1 MIEEKALNER
11 LKLIEKELATL
22 SDELENVEA
31 MVKELED
38 LKEEFK
44 ALKVCLGKF
53 QPKFKDEFLK
63 ALKKV
68 TKKGS

>member
-22 SDELENVEA
+22 SDAFENVEA
-31 MVKELED
+31 VIMELED
-38 LKEEFK
+38 LKEEVK
-44 ALKVCLGKF
+44 ALKVCLGKL
-53 QPKFKDEFLK
+53 QPGFKDEFLK